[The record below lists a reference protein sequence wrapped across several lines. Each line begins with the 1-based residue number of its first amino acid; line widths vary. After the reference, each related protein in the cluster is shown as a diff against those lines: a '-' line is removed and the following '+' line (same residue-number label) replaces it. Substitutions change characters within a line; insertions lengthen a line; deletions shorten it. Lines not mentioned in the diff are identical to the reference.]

1 MFLHDSHAYT
11 ATNNLKA
18 HLRGNYAH
26 DLSLVPPNRSGA
38 LSITTL
44 MTAISWYGN
53 LPDAGPI
60 AISSSSDDD
69 NDNNDD
75 DDDDEDNDKNDKMK
89 SRRTKSR
96 KNADE

>member
-1 MFLHDSHAYT
+1 MSLHDSHAYT

-18 HLRGNYAH
+18 HLRGHYAH

-44 MTAISWYGN
+44 MTAISWYES
-53 LPDAGPI
+53 LPHAGPI
-60 AISSSSDDD
+60 HISSDDE
-69 NDNNDD
+69 DD
-75 DDDDEDNDKNDKMK
+75 DEDDEDEDNDKNDKMK